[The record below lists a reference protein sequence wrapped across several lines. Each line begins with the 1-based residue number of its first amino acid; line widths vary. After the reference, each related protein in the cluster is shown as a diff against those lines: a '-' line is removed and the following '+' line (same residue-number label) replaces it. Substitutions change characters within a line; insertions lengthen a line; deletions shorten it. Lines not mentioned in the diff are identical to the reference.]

1 MSESP
6 DAVVV
11 GGGLIGMAITWRAAA
26 LGCRVVLVDPRPG
39 EGASWAAA
47 GMLAPVTEA
56 HFGEEPLIR
65 LNVASAAAYPS
76 FIAELE
82 AESGIE
88 CGYRRCGTLAVGLDA
103 DDIRALDELAGFQR
117 TLGLEVERL
126 SGRECREMEPMLV
139 PSVGGGLHVASD
151 HQVDSRRMVRAL
163 IAAVTRRAEVVRQR
177 ASQVLIAGERVLG
190 VRLDDGRTISAP
202 TVVVAAGCW
211 SRQLPGLP
219 EAARPPVRPVKGQ
232 VLRLHVPAEQPL
244 LGRTLRWLAH
254 GSPGYLVPRLD
265 GELVLGATS
274 EERGFDTEVTAG
286 AVYELLR
293 DAYRV
298 LPGITEASLIECRA
312 GLRPGSPDNAPI
324 LGGTEIKGL
333 VLATGHHRNGVLL
346 TPLTASA
353 IASQVATGQ
362 VDRLIAPFTPHR
374 FGVAVT
380 AR

>member
-1 MSESP
+1 
-6 DAVVV
+6 
-11 GGGLIGMAITWRAAA
+11 MAITWRAAA
-26 LGCRVVLVDPRPG
+26 LGCRVVVVDPRPG

-82 AESGIE
+82 AESAEFE

-211 SRQLPGLP
+211 SRELPGLP

-298 LPGITEASLIECRA
+298 LPGITEANLIECRA

-324 LGGTEIKGL
+324 LGATEITGL

-346 TPLTASA
+346 TPVTASA

-362 VDRLIAPFTPHR
+362 VDRLIAPFAPER